1 MKGKL
6 AETLRELA
14 ETIKANKI
22 RVVIGAVLIVLLLAG
37 SMGVAVLSQKKSS
50 AKVTEHQNTVKQV
63 NDAEKPKEQPQTSK
77 ETVLTTV
84 EGQNQPQETPDG
96 QNATE
101 QSGELQKASGQVKKS
116 QEVSNSNPTTEKANQ
131 SENAKPAASG
141 RSSQKKPI
149 YKTIHHEAVTE
160 SRYVIDQKAWDEPIW
175 KKRPVWVSGKGKK
188 FYSADA
194 YNKYVDDLMDRG
206 DYSDG
211 SGSIQYEKYQ
221 DGVKHHPERGHNETI
236 VVKPAWDETVIV
248 GWE

>member
-6 AETLRELA
+6 AQTLRKLA
-14 ETIKANKI
+14 ESIKVNKI
-22 RVVIGAVLIVLLLAG
+22 RVVIGAVLIVLSLAG
-37 SMGVAVLSQKKSS
+37 GITAVVLSQKKSS
-50 AKVTEHQNTVKQV
+50 AKVTEPQNTVKQV
-63 NDAEKPKEQPQTSK
+63 NDAEKPKEQPQASK
-77 ETVLTTV
+77 ETAPTTV

-101 QSGELQKASGQVKKS
+101 QSGELQKDSGQVKKS

-160 SRYVIDQKAWDEPIW
+160 SRYVIDQKAWDEPIY
-175 KKRPVWVSGKGKK
+175 KTRPVWVIADGAR
-188 FYSADA
+188 FYSAEEA
-194 YNKYVDDLMDRG
+194 SEYVYNKTVNG
-206 DYSDG
+206 DGKRTS
-211 SGSIQYEKYQ
+211 SSVQYEKYQ

>member
-37 SMGVAVLSQKKSS
+37 NMGVAVLSQKKSS
-50 AKVTEHQNTVKQV
+50 AKVTEPQNTVKQV

-160 SRYVIDQKAWDEPIW
+160 SRYVIDQKAWNEPIY
-175 KKRPVWVSGKGKK
+175 KTRPVWVIADGAR
-188 FYSADA
+188 FYSAEEA
-194 YNKYVDDLMDRG
+194 SEYVYNKTVNG
-206 DYSDG
+206 DGKRTS
-211 SGSIQYEKYQ
+211 SSVQYEKYQ

>member
-1 MKGKL
+1 MKEKL
-6 AETLRELA
+6 
-14 ETIKANKI
+14 IKALQKTSGFIRAHKI
-22 RVVIGAVLIVLLLAG
+22 RIAAGAVIIVLLLAG
-37 SMGVAVLSQKKSS
+37 GITAVVLSQKEQS
-50 AKVTEHQNTVKQV
+50 AKGAEPQNPVEKV
-63 NDAEKPKEQPQTSK
+63 ADAEKPAEEQEQSK
-77 ETVLTTV
+77 EAIQEVTEGEKTPTETTA
-84 EGQNQPQETPDG
+84 GQNDEKQSQPS
-96 QNATE
+96 QNSSE
-101 QSGELQKASGQVKKS
+101 QMKESKESKR
-116 QEVSNSNPTTEKANQ
+116 ENPTGIAESKA
-131 SENAKPAASG
+131 ENTKPAASG
-141 RSSQKKPI
+141 RSRQKKPI

-221 DGVKHHPERGHNETI
+221 DGVKHHPERGHNETV